1 MAFDIDSISTKAVHN
16 PPMMIVASKEK
27 MGKTSFAAGDRVENG
42 VIVEYGLNKPIILWL
57 KGEQGADSIPVAK
70 NKTAI
75 SSYEELMDA
84 LGWLAKEEH
93 SFETVVIDS
102 LTTFTELIKEKIMT
116 EQPKDFPT
124 DFSYMSFDN
133 GPKAA
138 VKYHREIINAL
149 TWLRDNKKMT
159 VIVTVHIKSS
169 PKTVNDPEKGSFDQW
184 TADIANSTWNIYA
197 RSFDLICYADTKDI
211 VNNVDVG
218 MVKGQKQQGRVVS
231 LNNGER
237 FLFTKKTLAH
247 PSGGR
252 GMYGH
257 LPSEIPFDWYS
268 FQNAIAE
275 TIAKLN
281 NNNNNKTNKENN

>member
-1 MAFDIDSISTKAVHN
+1 MAFNLESISTDAVHK
-16 PPMMIVASKEK
+16 PPMMIVAAKEK

-42 VIVEYGLNKPIILWL
+42 NIVEYGINKPIILWL

-70 NKTAI
+70 NKSAI
-75 SSYEELMDA
+75 GSYEDLMDA
-84 LGWLAKEEH
+84 LAWLAKEDH
-93 SFETVVIDS
+93 SFETVVLDS
-102 LTTFTELIKEKIMT
+102 LTTFTEIVKEKVMS
-116 EQPKDFPT
+116 ENSKDFPT
-124 DFSYMSFDN
+124 DFSYMQFDN

-138 VKYHREIINAL
+138 AKYHRDIIQAL
-149 TWLRDNKKMT
+149 TWLRDNKNMS

-169 PKTVNDPEKGSFDQW
+169 PKTVNDPERGSFDQW
-184 TADIANSTWNIYA
+184 TADISNSTWNIYA

-211 VNNVDVG
+211 VNSVDVG
-218 MVKGQKQQGRVVS
+218 MVKGQKQQGRIVS

-252 GMYGH
+252 GIYGH
-257 LPSEIPFDWYS
+257 LPPEIPFDWAS

-281 NNNNNKTNKENN
+281 NNTNKEN